1 MGVTWFELNH
11 QKFHTLVLFIE
22 GTLKLT
28 KMSNDIKLQCFIMQ
42 IGFNETIKI
51 ILFRLIYFRQF
62 YFIALS

>member
-28 KMSNDIKLQCFIMQ
+28 KMSNAIKLQCFIMQ

-51 ILFRLIYFRQF
+51 QMVSKKIIFTGHL
-62 YFIALS
+62 